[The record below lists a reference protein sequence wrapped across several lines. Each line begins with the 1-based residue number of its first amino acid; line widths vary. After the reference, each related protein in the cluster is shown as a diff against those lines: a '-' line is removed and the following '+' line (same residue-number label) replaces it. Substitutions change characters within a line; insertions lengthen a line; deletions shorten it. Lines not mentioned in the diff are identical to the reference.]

1 MKKPFI
7 TLLLIGLTLPS
18 FAQSGAK
25 AKKVVAEDKKSLG
38 MAQAS
43 QKKIDKL
50 SDETQTLLMKY
61 RQTLK
66 QIENAKVYN
75 DQLRKI
81 INTQNEEKVSIAT
94 QIEELKE
101 TNQGIVPL
109 MVSMVE
115 NMDKFVALDVPFL
128 PEERSKRIGDLNGL
142 LSRADISTSEKFRQI
157 LEAYQIEN
165 EYGRTIEAYR
175 GIKEKDG
182 KEMTVDYL
190 RIGRVALMYQ
200 SLDGK
205 ESAVWNSQS
214 KAWEELGSEYKKS
227 IQSGLKMARKQTAP
241 QLVKLPIAAA
251 GEVL

>member
-1 MKKPFI
+1 
-7 TLLLIGLTLPS
+7 
-18 FAQSGAK
+18 
-25 AKKVVAEDKKSLG
+25 
-38 MAQAS
+38 
-43 QKKIDKL
+43 
-50 SDETQTLLMKY
+50 
-61 RQTLK
+61 
-66 QIENAKVYN
+66 
-75 DQLRKI
+75 
-81 INTQNEEKVSIAT
+81 
-94 QIEELKE
+94 

-115 NMDKFVALDVPFL
+115 NMDKFVSLDVPFL
-128 PEERSKRIGDLNGL
+128 PEERSKRINDLNGL

-190 RIGRVALMYQ
+190 RVGRVALMYQ

-205 ESAVWNSQS
+205 EAAVWNSTS

-227 IQSGLKMARKQTAP
+227 IQSGIKMARKQAAP